1 MIFSGAYS
9 AASETADVYVSSVLD
24 ILRKKEKVEEEKEVK
39 PVIREV
45 SLSS

>member
-1 MIFSGAYS
+1 MNESKPKGF
-9 AASETADVYVSSVLD
+9 AALMKM
-24 ILRKKEKVEEEKEVK
+24 RKKEKVEKEEEVK

>member
-1 MIFSGAYS
+1 MNDSKPKGF
-9 AASETADVYVSSVLD
+9 AALMKM
-24 ILRKKEKVEEEKEVK
+24 RKKEKVEEEKDVK

>member
-1 MIFSGAYS
+1 MSESKPKGF
-9 AASETADVYVSSVLD
+9 AALMKM
-24 ILRKKEKVEEEKEVK
+24 RKKEKVEEKEVK